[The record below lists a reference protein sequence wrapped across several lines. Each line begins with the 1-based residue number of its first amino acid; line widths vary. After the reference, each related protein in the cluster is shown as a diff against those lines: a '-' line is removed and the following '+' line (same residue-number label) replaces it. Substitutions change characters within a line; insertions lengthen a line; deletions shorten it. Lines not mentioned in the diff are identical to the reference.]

1 MPLHNTHKGFVAIT
15 TVLIFSMVLIAVVV
29 TVSLTS
35 IGESQSSYALM
46 KGESTLLLAEECA
59 EDALSFIRTDALY
72 VGGSFAHPDVQCHA
86 DVSYDGAIGT
96 LRVHLENTEYDRWV
110 EVVFER
116 TGTGITLIHWTEVS

>member
-1 MPLHNTHKGFVAIT
+1 MPLYTTHKGFVAIT

-46 KGESTLLLAEECA
+46 KGESTLALVEGCT
-59 EDALSFIRTDALY
+59 EDALYFIRTNALY
-72 VGGSFAHPDVQCHA
+72 TGGSFAHPDALCRA
-86 DVSYDGAIGT
+86 DVSYDGTIGT

-110 EVVFER
+110 EVIFER
-116 TGTGITLIHWTEVS
+116 TGTGITLIRWTEVS